1 MRIPDYII
9 ARINAEA
16 DLVSIIKRHTTLKP
30 AGKEFKG
37 CCPFHGEKT
46 PSFYVNPASNL
57 YYCFGCG
64 AKGNAISFLVDY
76 ERLSFIEAVKEL
88 SEQTG
93 IELPKEDTQ
102 KISYQKSKPAA
113 VNAPLKHAQ
122 KSNQTNQDSVPPKH
136 INTDSHQKATV
147 SIDSPSRPT
156 HTNNPQPAPTTPA
169 QATGNLYELLLAV
182 TAYYQDRLYKHPVAL
197 QYFLDRGVSHQTIHH
212 FQLGYA
218 PDGWQQLENAFPY
231 DIQGLTMLGLI
242 RTSQN
247 GRTYDLLRD
256 RVIFPIKDKQGQIVG
271 FAGRAMSDDVI
282 PKYLNSSDSVVFS
295 KQHILYGYYES
306 RQQRANRWLIVEGY
320 MDVIALYQAG
330 IYGAV
335 APMGT
340 AVNEGQ
346 ISGLL
351 KFNDTLTLCFDG
363 DKAGQKAALRTLEV
377 AMPVLPD
384 GKSLKFLVLPSEH
397 DPDTYIKANG
407 ASAMQAAIDVALP
420 LSDYLYGVFADRY
433 DLTSAE
439 NKATAMAELKE
450 LTQKLP
456 KGSTFRFWLNDDMY
470 RRFRQANKPP
480 QQAPIKADS
489 VTPIEQ
495 LFLSILY
502 KPTLLSP
509 DPLAD
514 MYSQA
519 GLYQLDEQF
528 AHTPYFSPLPHWHTL
543 PIEGLS
549 ELVDTTVSVLP
560 LLITP
565 TGDPIQDAAII
576 DSNAHLILA
585 TIATPDLQANLKNR
599 WRDFFYHARH
609 NPICEIEF
617 LFKELLFQ
625 IIKDVLATHQQTS
638 SNLDQSRLYK
648 RRLIAL
654 DNWNK
659 TTIQSS
665 IQRRLDEFGISH

>member
-76 ERLSFIEAVKEL
+76 ERLSFVEAIKEL

-102 KISYQKSKPAA
+102 KISYQKSKPVAT
-113 VNAPLKHAQ
+113 NAPIKHTQEAIQ
-122 KSNQTNQDSVPPKH
+122 VSVPPKH
-136 INTDSHQKATV
+136 TNTDNQQSIVGGDSSHPKHT
-147 SIDSPSRPT
+147 DSP
-156 HTNNPQPAPTTPA
+156 TPKTQST

-182 TAYYQDRLYKHPVAL
+182 TAYYQDMLYKHPTAL
-197 QYFLDRGVSHQTIHH
+197 QYFLDRGLSHQTICH

-218 PDGWQQLENAFPY
+218 PDGWQQLENAFSY
-231 DIQGLTMLGLI
+231 DTQGLTMLGLI
-242 RTSQN
+242 RTSQS

-256 RVIFPIKDKQGQIVG
+256 RVIFPIKDKQGKIVG
-271 FAGRAMSDDVI
+271 FAGRAMRDDVA

-306 RQQRANRWLIVEGY
+306 RQQRAKQWLIVEGY

-351 KFNDTLTLCFDG
+351 QFNDTLTLCFDG

-407 ASAMQAAIDVALP
+407 ADAMQAVINTALP
-420 LSDYLYGVFADRY
+420 LSDYLYGIFADKY
-433 DLTSAE
+433 DLASAE
-439 NKATAMAELKE
+439 NKAAAMAELKE

-470 RRFRQANKPP
+470 RRFRQANKPL
-480 QQAPIKADS
+480 QQAPIKANS

-502 KPTLLSP
+502 EPTLLSP
-509 DPLAD
+509 DPLAGI
-514 MYSQA
+514 YNQA

-528 AHTPYFSPLPHWHTL
+528 AHTPYFSPLPNWHTL
-543 PIEGLS
+543 NIGGLS
-549 ELVDTTVSVLP
+549 ELVDTTTSVLP
-560 LLITP
+560 LLLTP
-565 TGDPIQDAAII
+565 TGDPVQDAAII
-576 DSNAHLILA
+576 DNNAHLILA
-585 TIATPDLQANLKNR
+585 TITTPALQANLKSQ

-609 NPICEIEF
+609 NPICEIEL
-617 LFKELLFQ
+617 LFKELLLQ
-625 IIKDVLATHQQTS
+625 IVKDTLTTHQQTS
-638 SNLDQSRLYK
+638 SNLAQSKLYK

-659 TTIQSS
+659 TAIQPN
-665 IQRRLDEFGISH
+665 IQRRLDEFGTHY